1 MNDNNDERK
10 CVGIKSILKNIK
22 ESENTKDK
30 FINILKLTKNINELN
45 ENDKLT
51 VLKAIDPEFLCLLLR
66 SKNEFKLFTLR
77 LINSLVSTSTCIF
90 LKKCTPYVNSII
102 YYYLTHIKSVN
113 KKLRGFENEVD
124 EPDEEYDVFEDAG
137 DTKDINLLYNESLT
151 FFLKIEPLLKSDDL
165 IKTTY
170 VNYEDNDIDVD
181 VEMYFFKKKL
191 KKKYI
196 EENDIQN
203 LNCQQ
208 ISSGSELEEQS
219 DSSNFEDDDQKNNSK
234 ENDFCFQNEKVC
246 LVELVFDVL
255 RENIAMEAEKKGE
268 GIKRE
273 VAEEE
278 AKSPEVGHGEGV
290 IKKNIENLDIENI
303 LLTKDNINV
312 SLLFLNN
319 IILKVNYTKFVKEYF
334 NLLNKII
341 ENYRAEDTINTAIN
355 CLTNLNVYIKNKN
368 FQNVLNKNEIYK
380 FYANVIYL
388 FSEIKN
394 IKEKKNLYKLY
405 STIYPCLNYIYE
417 NKNSSDIFKTPLS
430 YMNVELYIF
439 FEDVIK
445 YLNNEKKQNYIFL
458 NNQFDGM
465 IQLICNNIYNVVNFL
480 NQCYFVSDKYSLREG
495 VSKYSTEEGRDK
507 KGVDKKSNANADQLD
522 NGGKTGQGEK
532 NAELCKMEANDI
544 YIIMTK
550 IKRSIELLVEFFKD
564 IKSIF
569 KPCDKNCEN
578 FITFKKKFD
587 KEINSLICLFCNYL
601 IYENVHYIDDF
612 INLLELFT
620 ICLEDQ
626 NFFYLVMVIKHID
639 TDKYFTS
646 KQFLTKTFLYI
657 FNINMKNIIH
667 INILFNIFNKC
678 TYNIIDFIQ
687 ISTDDCNI
695 NCINNAYEKLKQN
708 TNKEYDLIHISQI
721 PIDKLNNL
729 SFVYLI
735 SQDEYN
741 KQNNKEN
748 IKNIINFSNK
758 FFIYY
763 YFNIL
768 HKNDKQISSDNFDL
782 YKNNYFNI
790 NNNYIQ
796 KDEQTFF
803 LSIKVLLTI
812 SSILFIRFDSSIV
825 STILD
830 KHEVLFIQDC
840 LIMSFFNLKVSKGDT
855 KNKELNRINKKRE
868 KYFLKTLKLV
878 YFLLYYN
885 PYFVSLFI
893 FRLKQTKQQVNDN
906 ISFEIINTKMAK
918 EYHISICAVLNKL
931 IENYV

>member
-1 MNDNNDERK
+1 MNDNNSDERK
-10 CVGIKSILKNIK
+10 CLGIKNILKSIK

-30 FINILKLTKNINELN
+30 FINILKLTKNINGLN

-51 VLKAIDPEFLCLLLR
+51 VLKSIDPEFLCLLLR

-77 LINSLVSTSTCIF
+77 LINSLVSTSTYIF
-90 LKKCTPYVNSII
+90 LKKCIPYVNSII
-102 YYYLTHIKSVN
+102 YYYLTHIKNVN
-113 KKLRGFENEVD
+113 NKLRGFEKEVD
-124 EPDEEYDVFEDAG
+124 EQDEVYDVFEDAD
-137 DTKDINLLYNESLT
+137 DTKDINPLYNESLT
-151 FFLKIEPLLKSDDL
+151 FFLKIEPLLKNENF

-170 VNYEDNDIDVD
+170 INYEDNDIDVD

-191 KKKYI
+191 KKKYH
-196 EENDIQN
+196 EENDTQN
-203 LNCQQ
+203 LNDQQ
-208 ISSGSELEEQS
+208 INSGSEIEEQS
-219 DSSNFEDDDQKNNSK
+219 DSSNSEDNDQKNNSK
-234 ENDFCFQNEKVC
+234 ENDFSFQNEKVC
-246 LVELVFDVL
+246 LVELFFDVL
-255 RENIAMEAEKKGE
+255 RENIAIHVEKKEE

-273 VAEEE
+273 VTEEE
-278 AKSPEVGHGEGV
+278 VKNPEVEHGKSV
-290 IKKNIENLDIENI
+290 IKKNVENLDLENV

-341 ENYRAEDTINTAIN
+341 ENYRVEDTINTAIN
-355 CLTNLNVYIKNKN
+355 CLTNLNIYIKNKN

-388 FSEIKN
+388 FSKIKN

-405 STIYPCLNYIYE
+405 STIYPCLNYVYE

-480 NQCYFVSDKYSLREG
+480 NQCYSVSDKYSLRE
-495 VSKYSTEEGRDK
+495 SMDKCSTEEGRDK
-507 KGVDKKSNANADQLD
+507 KGCEKKAE
-522 NGGKTGQGEK
+522 GGIE
-532 NAELCKMEANDI
+532 NVELCKMEANDI

-564 IKSIF
+564 IKNVF
-569 KPCDKNCEN
+569 KGYDENCEN
-578 FITFKKKFD
+578 FIDFKKKFS
-587 KEINSLICLFCNYL
+587 KEINPLICLFCNYL
-601 IYENVHYIDDF
+601 IHENVHYIDDF
-612 INLLELFT
+612 LNLLELFT

-626 NFFYLVMVIKHID
+626 NFFYLIMVIKHID
-639 TDKYFTS
+639 TDKYFS
-646 KQFLTKTFLYI
+646 NKKFLTTTFLYI

-667 INILFNIFNKC
+667 INILFNLFNKC

-687 ISTDDCNI
+687 ISKEDCNI
-695 NCINNAYEKLKQN
+695 NCINNIYDKFKQN
-708 TNKEYDLIHISQI
+708 PNKEYDLIQISHI

-741 KQNNKEN
+741 KQN
-748 IKNIINFSNK
+748 IKNIINFSNN

-763 YFNIL
+763 YFNVL
-768 HKNDKQISSDNFDL
+768 HKNDDQISPDNFDI

-796 KDEQTFF
+796 KDEKTFF
-803 LSIKVLLTI
+803 LSIKILLTI
-812 SSILFIRFDSSIV
+812 SSILFIRFNSLVV
-825 STILD
+825 STILA
-830 KHEVLFIQDC
+830 KHEVFFIQDC
-840 LIMSFFNLKVSKGDT
+840 LIMSLFNLKASKGDT
-855 KNKELNRINKKRE
+855 KNIQEIRINKKRE
-868 KYFLKTLKLV
+868 KYFLKTLKVV

-893 FRLKQTKQQVNDN
+893 FRLKQAKQINDN
-906 ISFEIINTKMAK
+906 ISFEITNTKMTK
-918 EYHISICAVLNKL
+918 EYHISICAVLNRL

>member
-10 CVGIKSILKNIK
+10 CLGIKNILKSIK

-30 FINILKLTKNINELN
+30 FINILKLTKNTSGLN

-90 LKKCTPYVNSII
+90 LKKCIPYVNSII
-102 YYYLTHIKSVN
+102 YYYLTHIKNIN
-113 KKLRGFENEVD
+113 KKLRGFEKEVD
-124 EPDEEYDVFEDAG
+124 EQDEEYDVFEDGG
-137 DTKDINLLYNESLT
+137 DTKDINPLYNESLT
-151 FFLKIEPLLKSDDL
+151 FFLKIEPLLKSEDF

-191 KKKYI
+191 KKKYL
-196 EENDIQN
+196 EENDTQN

-208 ISSGSELEEQS
+208 INSGSELEEQS
-219 DSSNFEDDDQKNNSK
+219 DSSNFEDDDQKDNSK
-234 ENDFCFQNEKVC
+234 ENDFCFQNEQVC

-255 RENIAMEAEKKGE
+255 RENIAIHVEKKKE
-268 GIKRE
+268 EKIKRE

-278 AKSPEVGHGEGV
+278 VKNPEVGHGKNA
-290 IKKNIENLDIENI
+290 IKKNVENLDLENV

-341 ENYRAEDTINTAIN
+341 ENYRVEDTINTAIN
-355 CLTNLNVYIKNKN
+355 CLTNLNIYIKNKN

-394 IKEKKNLYKLY
+394 IKEKKDLYKLY

-480 NQCYFVSDKYSLREG
+480 NQCYFVSDKYSLRE
-495 VSKYSTEEGRDK
+495 SMEKCSTEEGCDK
-507 KGVDKKSNANADQLD
+507 KVGEKKCNTD
-522 NGGKTGQGEK
+522 KTGKGMG
-532 NAELCKMEANDI
+532 NVELCKMEANDI

-564 IKSIF
+564 IKNVF
-569 KPCDKNCEN
+569 KPYDKNCKN
-578 FITFKKKFD
+578 FIAFKKKFD

-601 IYENVHYIDDF
+601 IHENVHYIDDF
-612 INLLELFT
+612 LNLLELFT

-639 TDKYFTS
+639 TDKYFS
-646 KQFLTKTFLYI
+646 NKQFLTNTFLYI

-667 INILFNIFNKC
+667 INILFNLFNKC
-678 TYNIIDFIQ
+678 TYNIIDYIQ
-687 ISTDDCNI
+687 ISPEDCNI
-695 NCINNAYEKLKQN
+695 NCANNIYDKFKQN
-708 TNKEYDLIHISQI
+708 ANKEYDLIQISQI
-721 PIDKLNNL
+721 PIDKLNNV

-741 KQNNKEN
+741 KQNNKES
-748 IKNIINFSNK
+748 IKNIINFSIK

-763 YFNIL
+763 YFNVL
-768 HKNDKQISSDNFDL
+768 HKNDEKISPDNFDI

-796 KDEQTFF
+796 KDEKTFF
-803 LSIKVLLTI
+803 LSIKILLTI
-812 SSILFIRFDSSIV
+812 LSILFIRFDSFIV
-825 STILD
+825 STILTR
-830 KHEVLFIQDC
+830 HEIFFIQDC
-840 LIMSFFNLKVSKGDT
+840 LIMSLFNLKASKGDT
-855 KNKELNRINKKRE
+855 KNKELIRINKKRE

-893 FRLKQTKQQVNDN
+893 FRLKQAKQVNDN
-906 ISFEIINTKMAK
+906 ISFEITNTKMAK
-918 EYHISICAVLNKL
+918 EYHISICAVLNRL